1 MNRTPVHLFKLSIEN
16 RLAKTALALWCCKN
30 NGLLIVV
37 FSQDKMP
44 EVRQS
49 SFALL
54 GDLTKACF
62 QHVKPCIGMWLNI
75 LTLNFIHLCLPLFV
89 WLFVC
94 VNLSFLANF
103 MPILGNN
110 LNPELIS
117 VCNNATWAIGEI
129 SIQMGKSFITI
140 FSYSFHWFHYTF
152 KINMLLISLLRFWDA
167 AVCPDGFTAACGD
180 HKQTQ
185 HTQDSAGEYR
195 YHMRG
200 ARPGWPLTRGF
211 RPLPFPNSPSPH
223 SAVLINLHTNS
234 RNRTLQGLIKVFH
247 IN

>member
-1 MNRTPVHLFKLSIEN
+1 MCFRRIKCQRFDRVLLPCWEIWLKPLSSTSN
-16 RLAKTALALWCCKN
+16 LASVSGCTYSLTL
-30 NGLLIVV
+30 
-37 FSQDKMP
+37 SQLHP
-44 EVRQS
+44 S
-49 SFALL
+49 LFALL
-54 GDLTKACF
+54 
-62 QHVKPCIGMWLNI
+62 
-75 LTLNFIHLCLPLFV
+75 
-89 WLFVC
+89 WLFVF

-103 MPILGNN
+103 MPILGTN

-129 SIQMGKSFITI
+129 SIQMGKSFIII
-140 FSYSFHWFHYTF
+140 FSFTVFIITF
-152 KINMLLISLLRFWDA
+152 KDNRLLISLLRFWDA

-180 HKQTQ
+180 HKPTQ

-211 RPLPFPNSPSPH
+211 RPLPCPNSPSPH

-234 RNRTLQGLIKVFH
+234 RKWTLQGLIKVFH

>member
-1 MNRTPVHLFKLSIEN
+1 
-16 RLAKTALALWCCKN
+16 
-30 NGLLIVV
+30 
-37 FSQDKMP
+37 MP

-62 QHVKPCIGMWLNI
+62 QHVKPCIGMWLHI
-75 LTLNFIHLCLPLFV
+75 FPDTFSISFISVYLQELTFFFFK
-89 WLFVC
+89 LFVC
-94 VNLSFLANF
+94 LCYLSFLANF
-103 MPILGNN
+103 MPILGTN

-129 SIQMGKSFITI
+129 SIQMGESFIII
-140 FSYSFHWFHYTF
+140 FSYWFHWFHYTF
-152 KINMLLISLLRFWDA
+152 KVNVLFVSLLRFWYA
-167 AVCPDGFTAACGD
+167 ALCPDGFTAACGD

-211 RPLPFPNSPSPH
+211 RPLSFPNSPSPR

-234 RNRTLQGLIKVFH
+234 RKWTLQGLIKVLR
-247 IN
+247 